1 MKKCF
6 AVLAVLMALVAPGW
20 AQEQKPAPASPAPAS
35 YSLKVQILLSRYQAD
50 KKVSSLPYTLMVTTD
65 ERNRNVGRGT
75 MRLGTQVP
83 ITTMARQSNEPSAPL
98 VPTVQYRDVGT
109 NIDCIVTA
117 LEDGRFKVDLTVEDS
132 SIDTAPSGGSA
143 NPHPSFRSFRA
154 TDSMLLRDG
163 QTAQSSTGTD
173 KVSADVWKVDV
184 TLTVVK

>member
-6 AVLAVLMALVAPGW
+6 AVLAVLIALATPGW

-35 YSLKVQILLSRYQAD
+35 YSLKVQVLLSRYQAD

-75 MRLGTQVP
+75 LRLGTQVP
-83 ITTMARQSNEPSAPL
+83 ITTMARQSNEASAPL

-117 LEDGRFKVDLTVEDS
+117 LEDGRFKVDVTVEDS
-132 SIDTAPSGGSA
+132 SIDTAPAGATGNA
-143 NPHPSFRSFRA
+143 HPSFRSFRA